1 MQNSDVPFYDEDI
14 IDNFEVEEL
23 EDRLENKWVKVC
35 PTDQHYDSQQDKCVA
50 DGW

>member
-23 EDRLENKWVKVC
+23 EDRLENKWGGDPPC
-35 PTDQHYDSQQDKCVA
+35 NHGPFHGGECIDF
-50 DGW
+50 